1 MAVALSFETATIVF
15 PIATWV
21 LFAALGVGGGAA
33 VVMVFAS
40 LERGPRSVLREST
53 GEVAWS
59 SSGADAAAARPAIAA
74 ADERAAKAEDAG
86 FARGSLKASLAPRNI
101 GDTGKHVLISRLSR
115 FRGTRLDVLVDG
127 GGPDALP
134 LATMLCEALETAGW
148 NVRIWQTSTARPVR
162 GLLVQTRRGS
172 DQTVQDPGVKLML
185 ALQEVGLGARALQ
198 PFDPE
203 EISESATDTFWKEKT
218 APMRLLVGNAP

>member
-1 MAVALSFETATIVF
+1 MALSFETATIVF

-21 LFAALGVGGGAA
+21 LFSALGVGGGAA

-40 LERGPRSVLREST
+40 LERGPRSVLRESA
-53 GEVAWS
+53 GEVAGP
-59 SSGADAAAARPAIAA
+59 SSGADAAAARPAITA
-74 ADERAAKAEDAG
+74 ADERTAKADDAG
-86 FARGSLKASLAPRNI
+86 FARGSLKASLASRNI
-101 GDTGKHVLISRLSR
+101 GDTAKLVLISRLSR

-148 NVRIWQTSTARPVR
+148 SVRIWQTSSTARPVR

-172 DQTVQDPGVKLML
+172 DQTIQDPGVKLML

-198 PFDPE
+198 PFDPD